1 MSHPPQFFTQPH
13 FVNQFFWLV
22 AHHGSH
28 APVAMAVAPAA
39 AGVAT
44 SCGSNAATCGRAAFA
59 VAPASAGVSTFGSNA
74 ATWGSS
80 PPKGGGEWTSARP
93 EFDDAFGHCCVAV
106 GAFRGESEEEE
117 EFVE

>member
-28 APVAMAVAPAA
+28 APVAMAVAPA
-39 AGVAT
+39 
-44 SCGSNAATCGRAAFA
+44 
-59 VAPASAGVSTFGSNA
+59 SAGVSTCGSNA

-106 GAFRGESEEEE
+106 GAFRGESEEED